1 MYNEL
6 IPTMKGQAMQTLQA
20 IDTPEGIEHFRI
32 CAVIGALRVEVK
44 TGMKASR
51 GVSALRVAQMYGCPK
66 NTKKGALAWMESLDS
81 SSHSSSFFLS
91 QVMYFTS

>member
-1 MYNEL
+1 
-6 IPTMKGQAMQTLQA
+6 MKGQAMQTLQA

-66 NTKKGALAWMESLDS
+66 NTKKGALAWMESFYEATYGWS
-81 SSHSSSFFLS
+81 
-91 QVMYFTS
+91 YGTKP